1 MTTIASDRERG
12 GSVPFAQA
20 DADEV
25 RIELTEAGQE
35 NLRFRCL
42 SVQAVPMLRHPER
55 FSSEQR
61 EQVARVLE
69 QTQSG
74 PGGSEFSGESDLA
87 GEDEDAPEPEFDPIA
102 EFDLGFDM
110 EEPW

>member
-1 MTTIASDRERG
+1 MTTIASELERG

-25 RIELTEAGQE
+25 RIELTEAGRE

-55 FSSEQR
+55 FAQEQR
-61 EQVARVLE
+61 EQVARALE

-74 PGGSEFSGESDLA
+74 LDDSEFSGESDLA
-87 GEDEDAPEPEFDPIA
+87 GEDEDAPEPEFDPSVD
-102 EFDLGFDM
+102 FDLGFDM